1 MNIHYNYPKRKTTEL
16 FQLNQIYA
24 ALLRTK
30 PYQLQI
36 KRCITGATNGHLSL
50 NDVELLPLPNIVDAE
65 IKRTISNQLSLSDGR
80 FTFFPEVI
88 LGVNMCITEV
98 DIEKINVLR
107 ETVRA
112 ENKSLRTTIN
122 GIKYIIKRNAVKT
135 ENNDLAFD
143 VTQTLCK

>member
-1 MNIHYNYPKRKTTEL
+1 MRLTGIIDYTMDNFLCVRGFASMLELSEISKPDENIQRDLIDDHRGEMEA
-16 FQLNQIYA
+16 F
-24 ALLRTK
+24 
-30 PYQLQI
+30 
-36 KRCITGATNGHLSL
+36 
-50 NDVELLPLPNIVDAE
+50 
-65 IKRTISNQLSLSDGR
+65 LSDGR

-88 LGVNMCITEV
+88 LGVNMCITEA

-122 GIKYIIKRNAVKT
+122 GIKYVIKRNAVKK

-143 VTQTLCK
+143 VHKLLLWSLTRLP